1 MPELSGPEPHCRGLW
16 SSVVLPA
23 IEDIENQPLQSLDYA
38 DAVAFFT
45 RSGSWAEWRATVA
58 DFLDMHRDELEALAD
73 AALTRGAP
81 GRSYQPRHDGDRPY
95 AMDDAAEVRSVG
107 RPAGSPKNRALK
119 RAEPRTSWPTP
130 VSGRIAGKVTHKI
143 AWSGWSRVIAGV
155 SGSADVDGVGG
166 SIGPPDWD

>member
-81 GRSYQPRHDGDRPY
+81 GRSYQPGTTAIARTLWMTPLKFARLVARRGD
-95 AMDDAAEVRSVG
+95 
-107 RPAGSPKNRALK
+107 KNRALK

-130 VSGRIAGKVTHKI
+130 VSGRIAGKVTHR
-143 AWSGWSRVIAGV
+143 SHGQ
-155 SGSADVDGVGG
+155 DGPG
-166 SIGPPDWD
+166 